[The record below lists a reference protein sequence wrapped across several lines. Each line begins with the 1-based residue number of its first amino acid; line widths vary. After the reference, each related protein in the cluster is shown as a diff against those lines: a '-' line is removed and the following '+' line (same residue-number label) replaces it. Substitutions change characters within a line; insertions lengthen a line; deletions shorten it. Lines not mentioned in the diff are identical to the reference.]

1 MALGKTHDIVN
12 IAALPVFLYFLPKEF
27 LVPFGAGYILGTFFL
42 SPDLDLPSSRPT
54 KRWKLLRC
62 LWFPYQLLSKHRGVS
77 HMPLIGS
84 LFRLIYLLG
93 TLLFLYFVFLGML
106 SLLGG
111 EVLTSVFI
119 LDLRGVA
126 KDLLRSEK
134 VLYFVAGVVCA
145 DLLHITV
152 DILDSLRKKLT

>member
-27 LVPFGAGYILGTFFL
+27 FVPFGAGYILGTFFL

-54 KRWKLLRC
+54 KRWKFLRC

-126 KDLLRSEK
+126 EDLLRSEK

>member
-27 LVPFGAGYILGTFFL
+27 FVPFGAGYILGTFFL

-126 KDLLRSEK
+126 EDLLRSEK